1 MGGNLPPIP
10 NPKTKM
16 KIRFIGAKYHPLA
29 HKVRINENHEATVD
43 EGLGLSLIT
52 RHPLEWEEVKEKV
65 KTKPAKAVRKKSL
78 KTSGKKK

>member
-1 MGGNLPPIP
+1 MGGKSPPVH

-43 EGLGLSLIT
+43 EGLGMSLIT
-52 RHPLEWEEVKEKV
+52 RHPLDWEEVKAQV
-65 KTKPAKAVRKKSL
+65 KTKPAKAVRKKS
-78 KTSGKKK
+78 GKK